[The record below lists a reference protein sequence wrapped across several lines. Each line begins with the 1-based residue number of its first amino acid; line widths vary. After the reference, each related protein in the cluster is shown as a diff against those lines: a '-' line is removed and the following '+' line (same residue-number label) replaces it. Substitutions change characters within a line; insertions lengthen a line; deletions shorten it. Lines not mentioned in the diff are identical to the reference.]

1 MGLLNVSNLN
11 LSNFILSY
19 LIGQRTMLVCE
30 GKAPQF
36 ILSFSKTFTTGQE
49 RKLSKSPDTNKH
61 KQSLF
66 LTKEETSLTKT
77 C

>member
-1 MGLLNVSNLN
+1 
-11 LSNFILSY
+11 
-19 LIGQRTMLVCE
+19 MLVCE

-36 ILSFSKTFTTGQE
+36 ILSFNKTFTTGQE

-66 LTKEETSLTKT
+66 LTKEDTSLTKT